1 MTLLHV
7 SEPPTLS
14 IHGHAIPFRVCT
26 CHDGGQ
32 IESEAVD
39 VHCLYPV
46 PQAIHDEAPDD
57 RMVAVEGVSTTSV
70 VVVFTPRRE
79 HVVNAIIKA
88 PAEYRLNTA
97 KDQSAR

>member
-1 MTLLHV
+1 MTPLHV
-7 SEPPTLS
+7 SELPTLS
-14 IHGHAIPFRVCT
+14 IHGHAIPFRMCA

-32 IESEAVD
+32 IESEAIN

-57 RMVAVEGVSTTSV
+57 RMVAVEGVSTTGV
-70 VVVFTPRRE
+70 VVVFTPRRQ

-88 PAEYRLNTA
+88 PAEHNFNIA
-97 KDQSAR
+97 QDQSAW